1 MSKSEKAF
9 RNISEVSE
17 WLATPTHVLRF
28 WESKFS
34 QIKPIKR
41 AGGRRYYRPK
51 DMLIIGG
58 IKQLLHIEGHTIKG
72 AKQVFREKGLN
83 YVVGLSKPLMSQDLA
98 GTGSDKETITKVVK
112 PFEKIR
118 NAVSSQIDIDR
129 LDYLQ
134 RDSYFTGVTEGR
146 INSYRIID
154 MLDLNKDKLVMDHKA
169 AYSIEKFLLA
179 RQFMYW
185 QVYLHKTVISA
196 EFTLLNI
203 LNRAKELIKIGYK
216 LKSSSTLDKFL
227 KKDFDILDFEKNDKI
242 LNLFCTLDDYDIF
255 NAIKEWSLKSEKILS
270 YLCRMLINRNLLKV
284 DFL

>member
-118 NAVSSQIDIDR
+118 NADLVS
-129 LDYLQ
+129 
-134 RDSYFTGVTEGR
+134 V
-146 INSYRIID
+146 
-154 MLDLNKDKLVMDHKA
+154 
-169 AYSIEKFLLA
+169 
-179 RQFMYW
+179 
-185 QVYLHKTVISA
+185 
-196 EFTLLNI
+196 
-203 LNRAKELIKIGYK
+203 
-216 LKSSSTLDKFL
+216 
-227 KKDFDILDFEKNDKI
+227 
-242 LNLFCTLDDYDIF
+242 
-255 NAIKEWSLKSEKILS
+255 KSEQLNTSSPKVPEQPGLFDFFEAENQKIDPKPIENKTSDVFSTSVL
-270 YLCRMLINRNLLKV
+270 LRKIENLNNDQVNKITPIINDMKNLISLWK
-284 DFL
+284 

>member
-118 NAVSSQIDIDR
+118 NADLVS
-129 LDYLQ
+129 
-134 RDSYFTGVTEGR
+134 V
-146 INSYRIID
+146 
-154 MLDLNKDKLVMDHKA
+154 
-169 AYSIEKFLLA
+169 
-179 RQFMYW
+179 
-185 QVYLHKTVISA
+185 
-196 EFTLLNI
+196 
-203 LNRAKELIKIGYK
+203 
-216 LKSSSTLDKFL
+216 
-227 KKDFDILDFEKNDKI
+227 
-242 LNLFCTLDDYDIF
+242 
-255 NAIKEWSLKSEKILS
+255 KSEQLNTSSPKVPEQPGLFDFFEAENQKIDPKPIENKTSDVFSTSVLLRKIENLNNDQVNKITPIINLS
-270 YLCRMLINRNLLKV
+270 LIHI
-284 DFL
+284 

>member
-118 NAVSSQIDIDR
+118 NADLVS
-129 LDYLQ
+129 
-134 RDSYFTGVTEGR
+134 V
-146 INSYRIID
+146 
-154 MLDLNKDKLVMDHKA
+154 
-169 AYSIEKFLLA
+169 
-179 RQFMYW
+179 
-185 QVYLHKTVISA
+185 
-196 EFTLLNI
+196 
-203 LNRAKELIKIGYK
+203 
-216 LKSSSTLDKFL
+216 
-227 KKDFDILDFEKNDKI
+227 
-242 LNLFCTLDDYDIF
+242 
-255 NAIKEWSLKSEKILS
+255 KSEQLNTSSPKVPEQPGLFDFFEAENQKIDPKPIENKTNEVFSTSVLFREIEN
-270 YLCRMLINRNLLKV
+270 LNNNQVNKITPIINDMKKLISLWK
-284 DFL
+284 

>member
-83 YVVGLSKPLMSQDLA
+83 YVLGLSKPLMSQDL
-98 GTGSDKETITKVVK
+98 GKIGSDKETKTKVVI
-112 PFEKIR
+112 PVEKIG
-118 NAVSSQIDIDR
+118 NEKVVSVKSEHPNTSSPKVPEQPGLFDFFEAKNQKIDP
-129 LDYLQ
+129 
-134 RDSYFTGVTEGR
+134 
-146 INSYRIID
+146 
-154 MLDLNKDKLVMDHKA
+154 KP
-169 AYSIEKFLLA
+169 IEKKTNEVFSTSILFREIENLNND
-179 RQFMYW
+179 
-185 QVYLHKTVISA
+185 QVNKIIPIINDMKNLIS
-196 EFTLLNI
+196 LW
-203 LNRAKELIKIGYK
+203 K
-216 LKSSSTLDKFL
+216 
-227 KKDFDILDFEKNDKI
+227 
-242 LNLFCTLDDYDIF
+242 
-255 NAIKEWSLKSEKILS
+255 
-270 YLCRMLINRNLLKV
+270 
-284 DFL
+284 

>member
-83 YVVGLSKPLMSQDLA
+83 YVVGLSKPLMSQDLG
-98 GTGSDKETITKVVK
+98 GTGSDKESITKVVK
-112 PFEKIR
+112 
-118 NAVSSQIDIDR
+118 
-129 LDYLQ
+129 
-134 RDSYFTGVTEGR
+134 
-146 INSYRIID
+146 
-154 MLDLNKDKLVMDHKA
+154 
-169 AYSIEKFLLA
+169 SIEK
-179 RQFMYW
+179 
-185 QVYLHKTVISA
+185 IS
-196 EFTLLNI
+196 N
-203 LNRAKELIKIGYK
+203 AKLV
-216 LKSSSTLDKFL
+216 SV
-227 KKDFDILDFEKNDKI
+227 
-242 LNLFCTLDDYDIF
+242 
-255 NAIKEWSLKSEKILS
+255 KSEQLNTSSPKVREQPGLFDFFEAENQKIDPKPIENKTSEVFSTSVL
-270 YLCRMLINRNLLKV
+270 LREIENLNNDQINKITPIINDMKNLISLWK
-284 DFL
+284 

>member
-58 IKQLLHIEGHTIKG
+58 IKHLLHIEGHTIKG

-118 NAVSSQIDIDR
+118 KAKLVSVKSEQLNTSSPNVPEQPGLFD
-129 LDYLQ
+129 
-134 RDSYFTGVTEGR
+134 FFETENQE
-146 INSYRIID
+146 IEPKPIENKTNEVFSTSILLKKIENLND
-154 MLDLNKDKLVMDHKA
+154 HQLNKII
-169 AYSIEKFLLA
+169 SIINDMKNL
-179 RQFMYW
+179 
-185 QVYLHKTVISA
+185 IS
-196 EFTLLNI
+196 LW
-203 LNRAKELIKIGYK
+203 K
-216 LKSSSTLDKFL
+216 
-227 KKDFDILDFEKNDKI
+227 
-242 LNLFCTLDDYDIF
+242 
-255 NAIKEWSLKSEKILS
+255 
-270 YLCRMLINRNLLKV
+270 
-284 DFL
+284 

>member
-98 GTGSDKETITKVVK
+98 GTGSDKETITKVIK

-118 NAVSSQIDIDR
+118 NA
-129 LDYLQ
+129 
-134 RDSYFTGVTEGR
+134 
-146 INSYRIID
+146 
-154 MLDLNKDKLVMDHKA
+154 KLLSV
-169 AYSIEKFLLA
+169 
-179 RQFMYW
+179 
-185 QVYLHKTVISA
+185 
-196 EFTLLNI
+196 
-203 LNRAKELIKIGYK
+203 
-216 LKSSSTLDKFL
+216 
-227 KKDFDILDFEKNDKI
+227 
-242 LNLFCTLDDYDIF
+242 
-255 NAIKEWSLKSEKILS
+255 KSEQLNTSSPKVPEQPGLFDFFEAENQKIDPKPIENKTSDVFSTSVL
-270 YLCRMLINRNLLKV
+270 LREIENLNNDQVNKITPIINDMKNLISLWK
-284 DFL
+284 

>member
-58 IKQLLHIEGHTIKG
+58 IKHLLHIEGHTIKG

-118 NAVSSQIDIDR
+118 KA
-129 LDYLQ
+129 
-134 RDSYFTGVTEGR
+134 
-146 INSYRIID
+146 
-154 MLDLNKDKLVMDHKA
+154 KLV
-169 AYSIEKFLLA
+169 S
-179 RQFMYW
+179 
-185 QVYLHKTVISA
+185 V
-196 EFTLLNI
+196 
-203 LNRAKELIKIGYK
+203 
-216 LKSSSTLDKFL
+216 
-227 KKDFDILDFEKNDKI
+227 
-242 LNLFCTLDDYDIF
+242 
-255 NAIKEWSLKSEKILS
+255 KSEQLNTSSPNVPEQPGLFDFFEAENQKIDPKPIENKTSNVFSTSVL
-270 YLCRMLINRNLLKV
+270 LREIENLNNDQVTKITPIINDMKNLISLWK
-284 DFL
+284 

>member
-83 YVVGLSKPLMSQDLA
+83 YVLGLSKPLMSQDL
-98 GTGSDKETITKVVK
+98 GEIGSDKETKTKVVI
-112 PFEKIR
+112 PVEKIG
-118 NAVSSQIDIDR
+118 NEKVVSVKSEHPNTSSPKVPEQPGLFDFFEAETQKIDP
-129 LDYLQ
+129 
-134 RDSYFTGVTEGR
+134 
-146 INSYRIID
+146 
-154 MLDLNKDKLVMDHKA
+154 KP
-169 AYSIEKFLLA
+169 IEKKTNEVFSTSILFREIENLNND
-179 RQFMYW
+179 
-185 QVYLHKTVISA
+185 QVNKIIPIINDMKNLIS
-196 EFTLLNI
+196 LW
-203 LNRAKELIKIGYK
+203 K
-216 LKSSSTLDKFL
+216 
-227 KKDFDILDFEKNDKI
+227 
-242 LNLFCTLDDYDIF
+242 
-255 NAIKEWSLKSEKILS
+255 
-270 YLCRMLINRNLLKV
+270 
-284 DFL
+284 

>member
-83 YVVGLSKPLMSQDLA
+83 YVVGLSKPLMSQDPVSYTHL
-98 GTGSDKETITKVVK
+98 TLPTI
-112 PFEKIR
+112 
-118 NAVSSQIDIDR
+118 
-129 LDYLQ
+129 
-134 RDSYFTGVTEGR
+134 
-146 INSYRIID
+146 
-154 MLDLNKDKLVMDHKA
+154 
-169 AYSIEKFLLA
+169 YS
-179 RQFMYW
+179 
-185 QVYLHKTVISA
+185 V
-196 EFTLLNI
+196 
-203 LNRAKELIKIGYK
+203 
-216 LKSSSTLDKFL
+216 
-227 KKDFDILDFEKNDKI
+227 
-242 LNLFCTLDDYDIF
+242 
-255 NAIKEWSLKSEKILS
+255 
-270 YLCRMLINRNLLKV
+270 
-284 DFL
+284 

>member
-83 YVVGLSKPLMSQDLA
+83 YVVGLSKPLMSQDLG

-112 PFEKIR
+112 
-118 NAVSSQIDIDR
+118 
-129 LDYLQ
+129 
-134 RDSYFTGVTEGR
+134 
-146 INSYRIID
+146 
-154 MLDLNKDKLVMDHKA
+154 
-169 AYSIEKFLLA
+169 SIEK
-179 RQFMYW
+179 
-185 QVYLHKTVISA
+185 IS
-196 EFTLLNI
+196 N
-203 LNRAKELIKIGYK
+203 AKLV
-216 LKSSSTLDKFL
+216 SV
-227 KKDFDILDFEKNDKI
+227 
-242 LNLFCTLDDYDIF
+242 
-255 NAIKEWSLKSEKILS
+255 KSEQPNTSSPKVPEQPGLFDFFEAANQKIDPKPIENKTSEVFSTSVL
-270 YLCRMLINRNLLKV
+270 LREIENLNNDQINKITPIINDMKNLISLWK
-284 DFL
+284 

>member
-58 IKQLLHIEGHTIKG
+58 IKHLLHIEGHTIKG

-112 PFEKIR
+112 PFENIR
-118 NAVSSQIDIDR
+118 KA
-129 LDYLQ
+129 
-134 RDSYFTGVTEGR
+134 
-146 INSYRIID
+146 
-154 MLDLNKDKLVMDHKA
+154 KLV
-169 AYSIEKFLLA
+169 S
-179 RQFMYW
+179 
-185 QVYLHKTVISA
+185 V
-196 EFTLLNI
+196 
-203 LNRAKELIKIGYK
+203 
-216 LKSSSTLDKFL
+216 
-227 KKDFDILDFEKNDKI
+227 
-242 LNLFCTLDDYDIF
+242 
-255 NAIKEWSLKSEKILS
+255 KSEQLNTSSPNVPEQPGLFDFFEAENQKIDPKPIENKTSDVFSTSVL
-270 YLCRMLINRNLLKV
+270 LREIENLNNDQVNKITPIINDMKNLISLWK
-284 DFL
+284 

>member
-98 GTGSDKETITKVVK
+98 GTGSDKETITKIVK

-118 NAVSSQIDIDR
+118 NA
-129 LDYLQ
+129 
-134 RDSYFTGVTEGR
+134 
-146 INSYRIID
+146 
-154 MLDLNKDKLVMDHKA
+154 KLV
-169 AYSIEKFLLA
+169 S
-179 RQFMYW
+179 
-185 QVYLHKTVISA
+185 V
-196 EFTLLNI
+196 
-203 LNRAKELIKIGYK
+203 
-216 LKSSSTLDKFL
+216 
-227 KKDFDILDFEKNDKI
+227 
-242 LNLFCTLDDYDIF
+242 
-255 NAIKEWSLKSEKILS
+255 KSEQVNTSSPKVPEQPGLFDFFEAENQKIDPKPIQNKTSDVFSTSVL
-270 YLCRMLINRNLLKV
+270 LREIENLNNDQVNKITPIINDMKNLISLWK
-284 DFL
+284 

>member
-83 YVVGLSKPLMSQDLA
+83 YVVGLSKPLMSQDL
-98 GTGSDKETITKVVK
+98 GRTGSDKETITKVVK
-112 PFEKIR
+112 
-118 NAVSSQIDIDR
+118 
-129 LDYLQ
+129 
-134 RDSYFTGVTEGR
+134 
-146 INSYRIID
+146 
-154 MLDLNKDKLVMDHKA
+154 
-169 AYSIEKFLLA
+169 SIEK
-179 RQFMYW
+179 
-185 QVYLHKTVISA
+185 IS
-196 EFTLLNI
+196 N
-203 LNRAKELIKIGYK
+203 AKLV
-216 LKSSSTLDKFL
+216 SV
-227 KKDFDILDFEKNDKI
+227 
-242 LNLFCTLDDYDIF
+242 
-255 NAIKEWSLKSEKILS
+255 KSEQPNTSSPKVPEQPGLFDFFEAENQKIDPKPIENKTSDVFSTSVL
-270 YLCRMLINRNLLKV
+270 LREIENLNNDQVNKITPIINDMKNLISLWK
-284 DFL
+284 

>member
-83 YVVGLSKPLMSQDLA
+83 YVVGLSKPLMSQDLG
-98 GTGSDKETITKVVK
+98 GTSSDKESITKVVK
-112 PFEKIR
+112 PIEKMS
-118 NAVSSQIDIDR
+118 NA
-129 LDYLQ
+129 
-134 RDSYFTGVTEGR
+134 
-146 INSYRIID
+146 
-154 MLDLNKDKLVMDHKA
+154 KLV
-169 AYSIEKFLLA
+169 S
-179 RQFMYW
+179 
-185 QVYLHKTVISA
+185 V
-196 EFTLLNI
+196 
-203 LNRAKELIKIGYK
+203 
-216 LKSSSTLDKFL
+216 
-227 KKDFDILDFEKNDKI
+227 
-242 LNLFCTLDDYDIF
+242 
-255 NAIKEWSLKSEKILS
+255 KSEQLNTSSPKVPEQPGLFDFFEAENQKIDPKPIDEKTNEMFSTSILLREIENLNNDQVNKIS
-270 YLCRMLINRNLLKV
+270 PIINDMKNLISLWK
-284 DFL
+284 

>member
-83 YVVGLSKPLMSQDLA
+83 YVLGLSKPLMSQDL
-98 GTGSDKETITKVVK
+98 GKIGSDKETKTKVVI
-112 PFEKIR
+112 PVEKIG
-118 NAVSSQIDIDR
+118 NEKVVSVKSEHPNTSSPKVPEQPGLFDFFEAENQKIDP
-129 LDYLQ
+129 
-134 RDSYFTGVTEGR
+134 
-146 INSYRIID
+146 
-154 MLDLNKDKLVMDHKA
+154 KP
-169 AYSIEKFLLA
+169 IEKKTNEVFSTSILFREVENLNND
-179 RQFMYW
+179 
-185 QVYLHKTVISA
+185 QVNKIIPIINDMKNLIS
-196 EFTLLNI
+196 LW
-203 LNRAKELIKIGYK
+203 K
-216 LKSSSTLDKFL
+216 
-227 KKDFDILDFEKNDKI
+227 
-242 LNLFCTLDDYDIF
+242 
-255 NAIKEWSLKSEKILS
+255 
-270 YLCRMLINRNLLKV
+270 
-284 DFL
+284 

>member
-58 IKQLLHIEGHTIKG
+58 IKHLLHIEGHTIKG

-98 GTGSDKETITKVVK
+98 GTGSDKETITKIVK

-118 NAVSSQIDIDR
+118 NA
-129 LDYLQ
+129 
-134 RDSYFTGVTEGR
+134 
-146 INSYRIID
+146 
-154 MLDLNKDKLVMDHKA
+154 KLLSV
-169 AYSIEKFLLA
+169 
-179 RQFMYW
+179 
-185 QVYLHKTVISA
+185 
-196 EFTLLNI
+196 
-203 LNRAKELIKIGYK
+203 
-216 LKSSSTLDKFL
+216 
-227 KKDFDILDFEKNDKI
+227 
-242 LNLFCTLDDYDIF
+242 
-255 NAIKEWSLKSEKILS
+255 KSEQLNTSSPNVPEQPGLFDFFEAENQKIDPKPIENKTSDVFSTAVL
-270 YLCRMLINRNLLKV
+270 LREIENLNNDQVNKITPIINDMKNLISLWK
-284 DFL
+284 

>member
-83 YVVGLSKPLMSQDLA
+83 YVSGLSKPLMSQDL
-98 GTGSDKETITKVVK
+98 GEIGSDKETKTKVVR
-112 PFEKIR
+112 PIEKIS
-118 NAVSSQIDIDR
+118 N
-129 LDYLQ
+129 
-134 RDSYFTGVTEGR
+134 E
-146 INSYRIID
+146 
-154 MLDLNKDKLVMDHKA
+154 KLV
-169 AYSIEKFLLA
+169 S
-179 RQFMYW
+179 
-185 QVYLHKTVISA
+185 V
-196 EFTLLNI
+196 
-203 LNRAKELIKIGYK
+203 
-216 LKSSSTLDKFL
+216 
-227 KKDFDILDFEKNDKI
+227 
-242 LNLFCTLDDYDIF
+242 
-255 NAIKEWSLKSEKILS
+255 KSEYPNTSSPKVPEQPGLLTFLRRKI
-270 YLCRMLINRNLLKV
+270 RKLIQKPSKRKRTKC
-284 DFL
+284 FQHQFS

>member
-118 NAVSSQIDIDR
+118 NADLVS
-129 LDYLQ
+129 
-134 RDSYFTGVTEGR
+134 V
-146 INSYRIID
+146 
-154 MLDLNKDKLVMDHKA
+154 
-169 AYSIEKFLLA
+169 
-179 RQFMYW
+179 
-185 QVYLHKTVISA
+185 
-196 EFTLLNI
+196 
-203 LNRAKELIKIGYK
+203 
-216 LKSSSTLDKFL
+216 
-227 KKDFDILDFEKNDKI
+227 
-242 LNLFCTLDDYDIF
+242 
-255 NAIKEWSLKSEKILS
+255 KSEQLNTLSPKVPEQPGLFDFFEAENQKIDPKPIENKTSDVFSTSVL
-270 YLCRMLINRNLLKV
+270 LREIENLNNDQVNKITPIINDMKNLISLWK
-284 DFL
+284 

>member
-58 IKQLLHIEGHTIKG
+58 LKHLLHIEGHTIKG

-118 NAVSSQIDIDR
+118 KA
-129 LDYLQ
+129 
-134 RDSYFTGVTEGR
+134 
-146 INSYRIID
+146 
-154 MLDLNKDKLVMDHKA
+154 KLV
-169 AYSIEKFLLA
+169 S
-179 RQFMYW
+179 
-185 QVYLHKTVISA
+185 V
-196 EFTLLNI
+196 
-203 LNRAKELIKIGYK
+203 
-216 LKSSSTLDKFL
+216 
-227 KKDFDILDFEKNDKI
+227 
-242 LNLFCTLDDYDIF
+242 
-255 NAIKEWSLKSEKILS
+255 KSEQLNTSSPKVPEQPGLFDFFEAENQKIDPKPIENKTSDVFSTAVL
-270 YLCRMLINRNLLKV
+270 LREIENLNNDQVNKITPIINDMKNLISLWK
-284 DFL
+284 

>member
-83 YVVGLSKPLMSQDLA
+83 YVVGLSKPLMSQDLG

-112 PFEKIR
+112 
-118 NAVSSQIDIDR
+118 
-129 LDYLQ
+129 
-134 RDSYFTGVTEGR
+134 
-146 INSYRIID
+146 
-154 MLDLNKDKLVMDHKA
+154 
-169 AYSIEKFLLA
+169 SIEK
-179 RQFMYW
+179 
-185 QVYLHKTVISA
+185 IS
-196 EFTLLNI
+196 N
-203 LNRAKELIKIGYK
+203 AKLV
-216 LKSSSTLDKFL
+216 SV
-227 KKDFDILDFEKNDKI
+227 
-242 LNLFCTLDDYDIF
+242 
-255 NAIKEWSLKSEKILS
+255 KSEQPNTSSPKVPEQPGLFDFFEAE
-270 YLCRMLINRNLLKV
+270 NQKV
-284 DFL
+284 DPKPIKNKTNKVFSTSVLLREIENLNNDQVNKITPIINDMKNLISLWK

>member
-83 YVVGLSKPLMSQDLA
+83 YVSGLSKPLMSQDLEEI
-98 GTGSDKETITKVVK
+98 GSDKETKIKVVK
-112 PFEKIR
+112 P
-118 NAVSSQIDIDR
+118 
-129 LDYLQ
+129 
-134 RDSYFTGVTEGR
+134 
-146 INSYRIID
+146 
-154 MLDLNKDKLVMDHKA
+154 
-169 AYSIEKFLLA
+169 IEKVGNGKLLS
-179 RQFMYW
+179 
-185 QVYLHKTVISA
+185 V
-196 EFTLLNI
+196 
-203 LNRAKELIKIGYK
+203 
-216 LKSSSTLDKFL
+216 
-227 KKDFDILDFEKNDKI
+227 
-242 LNLFCTLDDYDIF
+242 
-255 NAIKEWSLKSEKILS
+255 KSEYPNTSSPKVPEQPGLFDFFEAENRKIDPKPIDEKTNEMFSTSIL
-270 YLCRMLINRNLLKV
+270 LREIENLNNDQVNKIIPIINDMKNLISLWK
-284 DFL
+284 

>member
-83 YVVGLSKPLMSQDLA
+83 YVVGLSKPLMSQDLG
-98 GTGSDKETITKVVK
+98 GTGSDKESITKVVK
-112 PFEKIR
+112 
-118 NAVSSQIDIDR
+118 
-129 LDYLQ
+129 
-134 RDSYFTGVTEGR
+134 
-146 INSYRIID
+146 
-154 MLDLNKDKLVMDHKA
+154 
-169 AYSIEKFLLA
+169 SIEK
-179 RQFMYW
+179 
-185 QVYLHKTVISA
+185 IS
-196 EFTLLNI
+196 N
-203 LNRAKELIKIGYK
+203 AKLV
-216 LKSSSTLDKFL
+216 SV
-227 KKDFDILDFEKNDKI
+227 
-242 LNLFCTLDDYDIF
+242 
-255 NAIKEWSLKSEKILS
+255 KSEQPNTSSPKVPEQPGLFDFFEAENQKIDPKPIENKTSEVFSTSVL
-270 YLCRMLINRNLLKV
+270 LREIENLNNDQINKITPIINDMKNLISLWK
-284 DFL
+284 

>member
-83 YVVGLSKPLMSQDLA
+83 YVVGLSKPLMSQDLG

-112 PFEKIR
+112 
-118 NAVSSQIDIDR
+118 
-129 LDYLQ
+129 
-134 RDSYFTGVTEGR
+134 
-146 INSYRIID
+146 
-154 MLDLNKDKLVMDHKA
+154 
-169 AYSIEKFLLA
+169 SIEK
-179 RQFMYW
+179 
-185 QVYLHKTVISA
+185 IS
-196 EFTLLNI
+196 N
-203 LNRAKELIKIGYK
+203 AKLV
-216 LKSSSTLDKFL
+216 SV
-227 KKDFDILDFEKNDKI
+227 
-242 LNLFCTLDDYDIF
+242 
-255 NAIKEWSLKSEKILS
+255 KSEQPNTS
-270 YLCRMLINRNLLKV
+270 SPKV
-284 DFL
+284 PEQPGLFDFLEAENQKIDPKPIENKTSEVFSTSVLLREIENLNNDQINKITPIINDMKNLISLWK

>member
-98 GTGSDKETITKVVK
+98 GTGSDKETITKVIK

-118 NAVSSQIDIDR
+118 NA
-129 LDYLQ
+129 
-134 RDSYFTGVTEGR
+134 
-146 INSYRIID
+146 
-154 MLDLNKDKLVMDHKA
+154 KLLSV
-169 AYSIEKFLLA
+169 
-179 RQFMYW
+179 
-185 QVYLHKTVISA
+185 
-196 EFTLLNI
+196 
-203 LNRAKELIKIGYK
+203 
-216 LKSSSTLDKFL
+216 
-227 KKDFDILDFEKNDKI
+227 
-242 LNLFCTLDDYDIF
+242 
-255 NAIKEWSLKSEKILS
+255 KSEQLNTSSPKVPEQPGLFDFFEAENQKIDPKPIENKTSDVFSTAVL
-270 YLCRMLINRNLLKV
+270 LREIENLNNDQVNKITPIINDMKNLISLWK
-284 DFL
+284 

>member
-28 WESKFS
+28 WESKSS

-118 NAVSSQIDIDR
+118 KA
-129 LDYLQ
+129 
-134 RDSYFTGVTEGR
+134 
-146 INSYRIID
+146 
-154 MLDLNKDKLVMDHKA
+154 KLV
-169 AYSIEKFLLA
+169 S
-179 RQFMYW
+179 
-185 QVYLHKTVISA
+185 V
-196 EFTLLNI
+196 
-203 LNRAKELIKIGYK
+203 
-216 LKSSSTLDKFL
+216 
-227 KKDFDILDFEKNDKI
+227 
-242 LNLFCTLDDYDIF
+242 
-255 NAIKEWSLKSEKILS
+255 KSEQLNTSSPKVPEQPGLFDFFEAENQKIDPKPIENKTSDVFSTAVL
-270 YLCRMLINRNLLKV
+270 LREIENLNNDQVTKITPIINDMKNLISLWK
-284 DFL
+284 

>member
-83 YVVGLSKPLMSQDLA
+83 YVVGLSKPLMSQDLG

-112 PFEKIR
+112 
-118 NAVSSQIDIDR
+118 
-129 LDYLQ
+129 
-134 RDSYFTGVTEGR
+134 
-146 INSYRIID
+146 
-154 MLDLNKDKLVMDHKA
+154 
-169 AYSIEKFLLA
+169 SIEK
-179 RQFMYW
+179 
-185 QVYLHKTVISA
+185 IS
-196 EFTLLNI
+196 N
-203 LNRAKELIKIGYK
+203 AKLV
-216 LKSSSTLDKFL
+216 SV
-227 KKDFDILDFEKNDKI
+227 
-242 LNLFCTLDDYDIF
+242 
-255 NAIKEWSLKSEKILS
+255 KSEQLNTSSPKVPEQPGLFDFFEAE
-270 YLCRMLINRNLLKV
+270 NQKV
-284 DFL
+284 DPKPIKNKTNKVFSTSVLLREIENLNNDQVNKITPIINDMKNLISLWK